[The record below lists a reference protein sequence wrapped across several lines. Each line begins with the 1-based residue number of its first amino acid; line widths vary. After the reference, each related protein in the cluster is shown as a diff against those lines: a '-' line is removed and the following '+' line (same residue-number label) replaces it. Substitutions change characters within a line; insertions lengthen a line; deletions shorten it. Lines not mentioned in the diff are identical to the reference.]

1 MDITEPILDRYFL
14 GEASPE
20 EVEAIGEWL
29 SESPEHEKVFQEAL
43 NLHVNVSLALAR
55 IEGIADTE
63 KAAAKPRKRTLLR
76 RILITA
82 ASAAAV
88 VAVSVWATWHGMIS
102 PLQERMAQTRTLVAE
117 PGHQSRMVFE
127 DGTEVILSGGSALTY
142 PVVLAD
148 DIREVS
154 IEGQAQFKVSK
165 DAKRPF
171 VVNTSRYRILVTGTT
186 FDVLADAEGKLFST
200 ALKEGSVTVTDRLS
214 GESLALE
221 PGQIAGIDNSGH
233 LKLVKEGVED
243 QMIWSK
249 GVVLCDGLSFQ
260 EIMSLFERRY
270 GVHIVIER
278 DDIPEGRAQR
288 MRLRDSE
295 GIESALKVLQLSGWD
310 FKFVQDSNA
319 NTYYIR

>member
-1 MDITEPILDRYFL
+1 
-14 GEASPE
+14 
-20 EVEAIGEWL
+20 
-29 SESPEHEKVFQEAL
+29 
-43 NLHVNVSLALAR
+43 
-55 IEGIADTE
+55 
-63 KAAAKPRKRTLLR
+63 
-76 RILITA
+76 
-82 ASAAAV
+82 
-88 VAVSVWATWHGMIS
+88 
-102 PLQERMAQTRTLVAE
+102 MAQTRTLVAE

-154 IEGQAQFKVSK
+154 IEGQAQFHVAK

-171 VVNTSRYRILVTGTT
+171 VVNTSRHQIRVTGTV
-186 FDVLADAEGKLFST
+186 FDVLADGDAFST

-221 PGQIAGIDNSGH
+221 AGQIAGIDNAGH

>member
-1 MDITEPILDRYFL
+1 M
-14 GEASPE
+14 
-20 EVEAIGEWL
+20 
-29 SESPEHEKVFQEAL
+29 
-43 NLHVNVSLALAR
+43 NVSLALAR

-76 RILITA
+76 RVLITA

-88 VAVSVWATWHGMIS
+88 VAVSVWATWHSRVS

-171 VVNTSRYRILVTGTT
+171 VVNTSRHQIRVTGTV
-186 FDVLADAEGKLFST
+186 FDVLADGDAFST

-221 PGQIAGIDNSGH
+221 AGQIAGIDNAGH